1 MIRILIADDHALV
14 REGLKKILK
23 SETDMVVVG
32 EAQNATQVFELL
44 KTCQLDMLLLD
55 ISMPGLSGLDA
66 LKQLQREYPKLPAL
80 ILSMHPEDRF
90 AVRALKAGAAGYIT
104 KESAVGELVN
114 AIRKIAAGG
123 KYVSPALAEKLADE
137 LGTRTTQL
145 AHETLSDREYQ
156 VMRMIATGKK
166 VSEIAQEL
174 SLSISTVNTY
184 RARVLEKMNLQS
196 NVELTRYA
204 MEHKLID

>member
-14 REGLKKILK
+14 REGLNKILK
-23 SETDMVVVG
+23 SETDMHVVC

-44 KTCQLDMLLLD
+44 KQHKVDIVLLD
-55 ISMPGLSGLDA
+55 ISMPGISGLDA
-66 LKQLQREYPKLPAL
+66 LKDLKNIYPQLPVL

-123 KYVSPALAEKLADE
+123 KYVSPALAEKLADQ
-137 LGTRTTQL
+137 LGAPTTQL

-156 VMRMIATGKK
+156 VMRMIALGKK
-166 VSEIAQEL
+166 VSEIAHEL
-174 SLSISTVNTY
+174 TLSISTVNTY
-184 RARVLEKMNLQS
+184 RARVLEKMQLQS